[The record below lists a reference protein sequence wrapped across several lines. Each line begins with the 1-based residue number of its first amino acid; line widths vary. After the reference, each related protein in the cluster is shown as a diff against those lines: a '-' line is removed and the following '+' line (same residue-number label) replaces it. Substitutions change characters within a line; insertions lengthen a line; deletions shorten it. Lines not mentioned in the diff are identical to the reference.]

1 MSLLVVGINHKSAPL
16 AIRERVNFA
25 PERMEEALAEAL
37 ALAQLEEVVILST
50 CNRTEIFA
58 VPSGAGESVDPD
70 AARQVMR
77 WLGDHHRMTLDELR
91 TCSYIHVERAALHH
105 MMQVASG
112 LDSMILGEPQILGQM
127 KSAFAV
133 AAHAGGV
140 GSELGRVFPQVFA
153 IAKRVRTDTAIGE
166 NPVSVAYA
174 AVNLT
179 QHIFTD
185 LRSTCALLIGA
196 GETIELVARHLA
208 EKGVREIVVANRTLG
223 RARALAEQ
231 FQAEA
236 ILLAEIPEHLARADI
251 VISSTA
257 SQLPL
262 LGKGA
267 VERALKQRRHKPM
280 FMLDLAVPRDIEP
293 EVGDLN
299 DVYLYTVDDLKEI
312 VDEGRKS
319 RENEARKADQ
329 IIAEGVEAFYQLLR
343 SRNAVSTVR
352 ALRGKAEALRDV
364 ELEKALRALARGEAP
379 ADVLTGLARNLTNKL
394 LHSPSSQMRKAS
406 AMGRNEVITWSRELF
421 ELDPD
426 VEGESGFPAAAADYL
441 SELAAPDAPHRGDD
455 TPYEK

>member
-1 MSLLVVGINHKSAPL
+1 MSLLVIGINHKSAPL

-37 ALAQLEEVVILST
+37 TSAQLEEVVILST

-58 VPSGAGESVDPD
+58 VPSADGAAGEQ
-70 AARQVMR
+70 AGEQIMR
-77 WLGDHHRMTLDELR
+77 WLGAYHRMTLDELR
-91 TCSYIHVERAALHH
+91 ACSYVHLERAALHH

-133 AAHAGGV
+133 AAHVGGV
-140 GSELGRVFPQVFA
+140 GSELGRIFPQVFA

-185 LRSTCALLIGA
+185 LRSTRALLIGA

-223 RARALAEQ
+223 RARELAEQ

-236 ILLAEIPEHLARADI
+236 VLLAEIPEQLARADI

-257 SQLPL
+257 SQLPI

-267 VERALKQRRHKPM
+267 VESALKQRKHKPI

-293 EVGDLN
+293 EVGDL
-299 DVYLYTVDDLKEI
+299 DDIYLYTVDDLREI

-329 IIAEGVEAFYQLLR
+329 IITAGVEEFYQLVR
-343 SRNAVSTVR
+343 SRNAVSTVK
-352 ALRGKAEALRDV
+352 ALRGKAEALRDA
-364 ELEKALRALARGEAP
+364 ELEKALRALARGETP
-379 ADVLTGLARNLTNKL
+379 ADVLSALARNLTNKL

-426 VEGESGFPAAAADYL
+426 SDADLTGAAGEYSAELPDFLSGQML
-441 SELAAPDAPHRGDD
+441 SERSDPSER
-455 TPYEK
+455 